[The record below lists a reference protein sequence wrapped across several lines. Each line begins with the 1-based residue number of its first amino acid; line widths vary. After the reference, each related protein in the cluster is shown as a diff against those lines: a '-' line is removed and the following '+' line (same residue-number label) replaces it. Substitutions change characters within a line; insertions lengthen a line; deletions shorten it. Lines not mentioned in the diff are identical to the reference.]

1 MPNNSPKKPTPQLT
15 KKHLARMQREQR
27 WRRWL
32 VIGTVVV
39 VILVVGV
46 ILYGLVLQPYMQSQ
60 QAMATVDQYKV
71 TTKLFQEHARFQRA
85 NLINQAERTYQ
96 FAQAFTDPSFQ
107 SSFASQLEQYKSELD
122 PSTLGKQVL
131 DGMVDDYII
140 QKEANKRGITVTDAE
155 LQTSFN
161 DTFGYFPNGTPTT
174 APTLAAIPT
183 STLSPLQLTL
193 TAPTPT
199 AIVTATQTTTTTQTA
214 TPTLTFT
221 PTVAIPTETATPT
234 EVANPTATPIPTA
247 TPDKV
252 EGLDAYKSTI
262 KTFDTTYGVNETT
275 FRNIL
280 DELLKAQLYRQRL
293 QDSVLTEL
301 KLSRTQ
307 PEVWARHILVADEQ
321 TSKDIYDRLQKGENF
336 CKLAAEYSTDTSNKD
351 TCGDLGWFGKNKM
364 VKEFEDAA
372 FALKVGEI
380 SQPVKSQFGYHII
393 QSMGNEDRPL
403 SDTDFQTL
411 QQTQFQQWLD
421 LQKKNYKIA
430 TRDDLI
436 AQRAPSTPTWPTVLD
451 DFITQA
457 QQQQSLPQ
465 VQPTP

>member
-1 MPNNSPKKPTPQLT
+1 MPNNSTKTPTPQIT
-15 KKHLARMQREQR
+15 KKHLARLQREKLY
-27 WRRWL
+27 RRWL
-32 VIGTVVV
+32 IIGTVVV
-39 VILVVGV
+39 VVLVASVL
-46 ILYGLVLQPYMQSQ
+46 IYGLILQPYLQSQ
-60 QAMATVDQYKV
+60 QAMATVDQYKIS
-71 TTKLFQEHARFQRA
+71 TKLWQEHARFQRA

-107 SSFASQLEQYKSELD
+107 SSFASQLEQYKNELD

-131 DGMVDDYII
+131 DVMVDDYVIE
-140 QKEANKRGITVTDAE
+140 KEANKRGINVTDAE
-155 LQTSFN
+155 LKTSFN
-161 DTFGYFPNGTPTT
+161 DTFGYFPNGTPTS
-174 APTLAAIPT
+174 APTLAVIPT

-199 AIVTATQTTTTTQTA
+199 AVITATQTVTTTQTV
-214 TPTLTFT
+214 TPTLTVT
-221 PTVAIPTETATPT
+221 PTVVVPTETATPT

-247 TPDKV
+247 TPNTV

-262 KTFDTTYGVNETT
+262 KTFDTTYGLNETS

-280 DELLKAQLYRQRL
+280 TELLKSQLYRQRL
-293 QDSVLTEL
+293 QDSVLAEL

-321 TSKDIYDRLQKGENF
+321 TAKDIYDRLQKGENF

-393 QSMGNEDRPL
+393 QSLGNEDRPL

-411 QQTQFQQWLD
+411 EQTQFQTWLD
-421 LQKKNYKIA
+421 TQKKNYKITTHDELVA
-430 TRDDLI
+430 
-436 AQRAPSTPTWPTVLD
+436 ARAPTTPVWPTVLD
-451 DFITQA
+451 DFISQA
-457 QQQQSLPQ
+457 QQQSVPQ